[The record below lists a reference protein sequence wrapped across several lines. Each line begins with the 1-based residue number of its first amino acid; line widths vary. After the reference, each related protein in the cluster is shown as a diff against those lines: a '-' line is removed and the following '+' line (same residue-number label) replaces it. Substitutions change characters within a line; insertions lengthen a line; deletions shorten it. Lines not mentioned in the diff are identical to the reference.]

1 MTALVGLLPCAVV
14 VIAVLVFRL
23 STLTAAGLALATTIT
38 IWAGNVLVV
47 GEWAQLERAV
57 VDALILQL
65 LVGVVIYGGL
75 MFVEVTRRGGT
86 TSALSELIGGAGLNQ
101 TRSTILIAIGFGVM
115 IESLT
120 GYGVSMLVTV
130 PLLLRV
136 VTRAQ
141 AIMLALVGMSLMP
154 WGALSVSALL
164 GAQLAGISVSELADQ
179 LLTTSGPVAFLLPL
193 LCAAITRAR
202 ATADWLFALVA
213 GVTLVVGIALTS
225 ELIGVE
231 VAGVGGG
238 ITVIGLCLLTTPSGR
253 GVMRSAVSSRAIW
266 AYPFLITCIVVQKL
280 VLDVQGSWS
289 HAAVLATERVS
300 FEVLASPALALAF
313 ASALVVMAVPSVEA
327 PYRDRL
333 FLQVSARAWRA
344 LAAVGLFLLTAR
356 VLVEIGAVNALAAL
370 LSQLGGDVAGIAVAL
385 LGGLGAYVT
394 GSGVTA
400 NALFMP
406 SAAETGASL
415 GQLSL
420 FAALQHSGAGHTA
433 MASLPVIA
441 LLTAALPT
449 RDPTDEQFAVKTG
462 LVLSSLWMMLVI
474 ASGLVQMNL

>member
-1 MTALVGLLPCAVV
+1 MTALIGLLPCAVV
-14 VIAVLVFRL
+14 VIAVLAFRL
-23 STLTAAGLALATTIT
+23 STLTAAGLALTTAIS
-38 IWAGNVLVV
+38 IWAGNVLIDS
-47 GEWAQLERAV
+47 EWAQLERAL

-86 TSALSELIGGAGLNQ
+86 TSALYELIGGAGLNQ
-101 TRSTILIAIGFGVM
+101 TRSIILIAIGFGVM

-141 AIMLALVGMSLMP
+141 AIVLALVGMSLMP

-164 GAQLAGISVSELADQ
+164 GAQLAGIPASELADQ
-179 LLTTSGPVAFLLPL
+179 LLTTSAPVAFLLPL
-193 LCAAITRAR
+193 LCAAVTRANT
-202 ATADWLFALVA
+202 TADWLFAVVA
-213 GVTLVVGIALTS
+213 GITLVIGIALTS
-225 ELIGVE
+225 KLIGVE

-238 ITVIGLCLLTTPSGR
+238 AAVIALCLLTTHGGL
-253 GVMRSAVSSRAIW
+253 GVMKAAMSARAIW
-266 AYPFLITCIVVQKL
+266 AYPLLILCIVVQKL
-280 VLDVQGSWS
+280 VLDTQEPWT

-300 FEVLASPALALAF
+300 FDVLASPALALAF
-313 ASALVVMAVPSVEA
+313 ASALVMVLAPSVET

-333 FLQVSARAWRA
+333 FWQVSARAWRA

-356 VLVEIGAVNALAAL
+356 VLVEVGAVNALAAL
-370 LSQLGGDVAGIAVAL
+370 LSQLGGVIAGIAVAL

-449 RDPTDEQFAVKTG
+449 REPSDEQFAVKVG
-462 LVLSSLWMMLVI
+462 LALSSLWMALVI
-474 ASGLVQMNL
+474 SSGLVQMNL

>member
-23 STLTAAGLALATTIT
+23 STLTAAGLALATAIT

-136 VTRAQ
+136 VTRTQ

-164 GAQLAGISVSELADQ
+164 GAQLAGIPVSELADQ
-179 LLTTSGPVAFLLPL
+179 LLTTSGTVAFLLP
-193 LCAAITRAR
+193 
-202 ATADWLFALVA
+202 
-213 GVTLVVGIALTS
+213 
-225 ELIGVE
+225 
-231 VAGVGGG
+231 
-238 ITVIGLCLLTTPSGR
+238 
-253 GVMRSAVSSRAIW
+253 
-266 AYPFLITCIVVQKL
+266 
-280 VLDVQGSWS
+280 
-289 HAAVLATERVS
+289 
-300 FEVLASPALALAF
+300 
-313 ASALVVMAVPSVEA
+313 
-327 PYRDRL
+327 
-333 FLQVSARAWRA
+333 
-344 LAAVGLFLLTAR
+344 
-356 VLVEIGAVNALAAL
+356 
-370 LSQLGGDVAGIAVAL
+370 
-385 LGGLGAYVT
+385 
-394 GSGVTA
+394 
-400 NALFMP
+400 
-406 SAAETGASL
+406 
-415 GQLSL
+415 
-420 FAALQHSGAGHTA
+420 
-433 MASLPVIA
+433 
-441 LLTAALPT
+441 
-449 RDPTDEQFAVKTG
+449 
-462 LVLSSLWMMLVI
+462 
-474 ASGLVQMNL
+474 

>member
-23 STLTAAGLALATTIT
+23 STLTAAGLALATAIT

-136 VTRAQ
+136 VTRTQ

-164 GAQLAGISVSELADQ
+164 GAQLAGI
-179 LLTTSGPVAFLLPL
+179 P
-193 LCAAITRAR
+193 
-202 ATADWLFALVA
+202 
-213 GVTLVVGIALTS
+213 
-225 ELIGVE
+225 
-231 VAGVGGG
+231 
-238 ITVIGLCLLTTPSGR
+238 
-253 GVMRSAVSSRAIW
+253 
-266 AYPFLITCIVVQKL
+266 
-280 VLDVQGSWS
+280 
-289 HAAVLATERVS
+289 
-300 FEVLASPALALAF
+300 ASKPI
-313 ASALVVMAVPSVEA
+313 SC
-327 PYRDRL
+327 
-333 FLQVSARAWRA
+333 
-344 LAAVGLFLLTAR
+344 
-356 VLVEIGAVNALAAL
+356 
-370 LSQLGGDVAGIAVAL
+370 
-385 LGGLGAYVT
+385 
-394 GSGVTA
+394 
-400 NALFMP
+400 
-406 SAAETGASL
+406 
-415 GQLSL
+415 
-420 FAALQHSGAGHTA
+420 
-433 MASLPVIA
+433 
-441 LLTAALPT
+441 
-449 RDPTDEQFAVKTG
+449 
-462 LVLSSLWMMLVI
+462 
-474 ASGLVQMNL
+474 